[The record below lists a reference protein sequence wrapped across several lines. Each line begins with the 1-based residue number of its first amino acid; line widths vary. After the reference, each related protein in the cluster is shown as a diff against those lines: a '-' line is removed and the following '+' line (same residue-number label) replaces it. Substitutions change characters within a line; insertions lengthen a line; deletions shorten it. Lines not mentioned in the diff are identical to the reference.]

1 MLDFFYSMN
10 ECEEGKL
17 PDFPP
22 SFFLFAIEHNK
33 LWEMNTVIE

>member
-1 MLDFFYSMN
+1 MMLDFFYSMN

-22 SFFLFAIEHNK
+22 SFFFLFAIEHNK
-33 LWEMNTVIE
+33 L